1 MSWTVREEDRSEH
14 DLAAV
19 VRVVNA
25 VTPEN
30 PTSLD
35 ELRWQ
40 DATYPG
46 TRFLAESGGE
56 VVATATTGRIYMYG
70 PDYERYWIG
79 LCVLEPYRRQG
90 IGSALYRAVS
100 GHARAAG
107 KIGLQTLLE
116 ETHVDGIEFLTH
128 RGFVEI
134 DRAKIVRLEL
144 VGLARPEVG
153 QIAGIEF
160 TTLAARPDLVPG
172 IHRVAERAF
181 RDIPA
186 ADEPIVAGTLEEF
199 RTRDVERPGI
209 PADAFQVALDASDGR
224 VVGYASLQQVPSQA
238 DRAWHDMTA
247 VDPDYRGRGIATA
260 LKRATIGWAIDAGL
274 VALDTGN
281 DELNAPMRAVN
292 ARLGYRPTPDEISF
306 RGPLAEASAG

>member
-1 MSWTVREEDRSEH
+1 MSWTVREEDRSEG

-19 VRVVNA
+19 VRIVNE

-30 PTSLD
+30 PTSLE

-40 DATYPG
+40 DANYPG

-56 VVATATTGRIYMYG
+56 VVGTATTGRIYMYG

-79 LCVLEPYRRQG
+79 LCVLEPNRRQG

-100 GHARAAG
+100 EHARAAG
-107 KIGLQTLLE
+107 KTGLQTHVE

-134 DRAKIVRLEL
+134 DRAKIVRLD
-144 VGLARPEVG
+144 LAGMDRPDVER
-153 QIAGIEF
+153 IAGIEL

-186 ADEPIVAGTLEEF
+186 ADEPVVAGTLEEF
-199 RTRDVERPGI
+199 RVRDVERPGI
-209 PADAFQVALDASDGR
+209 PAEAFQVALDATDGR
-224 VVGYASLQQVPSQA
+224 VVGYAALQHVPSQA

-260 LKRATIGWAIDAGL
+260 LKLATIRWAIEAGL
-274 VALDTGN
+274 VALETGN

-292 ARLGYRPTPDEISF
+292 ARLGYRPTPDEISL
-306 RGPLAEASAG
+306 RGPLAEAPPG

>member
-14 DLAAV
+14 DLAAF
-19 VRVVNA
+19 VRVVNE
-25 VTPEN
+25 VTPED

-56 VVATATTGRIYMYG
+56 VVGTATTGRIYMYG

-79 LCVLEPYRRQG
+79 LCVLEPFRRQG

-100 GHARAAG
+100 EHARAVG
-107 KIGLQTLLE
+107 KTGLQTHLE
-116 ETHVDGIEFLTH
+116 ETHVEGIDFLTN

-134 DRAKIVRLEL
+134 DRAKVVRLEL
-144 VGLARPEVG
+144 AGLAPPEVER
-153 QIAGIEF
+153 IAGIEL

-186 ADEPIVAGTLEEF
+186 PDEPLVAGTLEEF
-199 RTRDVERPGI
+199 RARDVERPGI
-209 PADAFQVALDASDGR
+209 PADGFQVALDAIDGR
-224 VVGYASLQQVPSQA
+224 VVGYAALLHVPGRA
-238 DRAWHDMTA
+238 DLAWHDMTA

-260 LKRATIGWAIDAGL
+260 LKRATIRWAIEAGL
-274 VALDTGN
+274 VALETGN

-292 ARLGYRPTPDEISF
+292 ARLGYRPTPDEISV
-306 RGPLAEASAG
+306 RGPLAEASPE